1 MRQSTGGNVELRP
14 LEPYELRRMLELGD
28 PVTVLDVRSVDD
40 YQESDAEISG
50 AIRLIPDEL
59 DGKLG
64 EVPRGRQVV
73 TCGASEN
80 DGQGERVATEL
91 MRKGFTEVR
100 PVRGGFEAYVQAG
113 GPISPRSRGR

>member
-1 MRQSTGGNVELRP
+1 MRQSTGGNVEVRP

-28 PVTVLDVRSVDD
+28 PVTVLDVRSVHD
-40 YQESDAEISG
+40 YQLSDGEIAG
-50 AIRLIPDEL
+50 AIRIVPEEL

-64 EVPRGRQVV
+64 ELPRGRQVV
-73 TCGASEN
+73 TCGAGES
-80 DGQGERVATEL
+80 DGQGERIAQEL

-113 GPISPRSRGR
+113 GPVSPRSRGR